1 MLHIGAQRYVMRER
15 IIYVGNIDK
24 DLLVGRNVI
33 NVCKEGKEPKSM
45 ILTDDNSAFLTFLS
59 SWSVVRR
66 LGGNENEEN

>member
-33 NVCKEGKEPKSM
+33 NVCKEGKVPKSM